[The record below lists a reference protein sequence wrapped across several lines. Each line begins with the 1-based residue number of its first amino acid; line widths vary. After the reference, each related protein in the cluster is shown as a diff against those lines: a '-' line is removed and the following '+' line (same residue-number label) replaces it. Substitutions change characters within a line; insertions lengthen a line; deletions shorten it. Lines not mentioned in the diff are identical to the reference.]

1 MPKKQIGGSHYKS
14 FVIEPWTFIQENQL
28 NPFQDNVIRY
38 TCRYKNKGGIQDLE
52 KIIHYCE
59 MEIDFMKK
67 KKKVELP
74 DDSIEKEEEWAQM
87 VAQMQDA

>member
-1 MPKKQIGGSHYKS
+1 
-14 FVIEPWTFIQENQL
+14 
-28 NPFQDNVIRY
+28 
-38 TCRYKNKGGIQDLE
+38 
-52 KIIHYCE
+52 
-59 MEIDFMKK
+59 MEIDFMKKK

>member
-1 MPKKQIGGSHYKS
+1 MPKKQIGGSRYKS
-14 FVIEPWTFIQENQL
+14 FAIEPWTFVQENNL
-28 NPFQDNVIRY
+28 NPFQANVIRY

-67 KKKVELP
+67 KIP
-74 DDSIEKEEEWAQM
+74 DDSIEKEEEWAAM
-87 VAQMQDA
+87 VAQMQDS